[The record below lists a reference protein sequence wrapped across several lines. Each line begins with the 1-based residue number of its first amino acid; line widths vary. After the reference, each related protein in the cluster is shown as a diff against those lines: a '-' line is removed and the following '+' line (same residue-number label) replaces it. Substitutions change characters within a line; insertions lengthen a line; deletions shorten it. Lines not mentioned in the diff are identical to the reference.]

1 MSETYETIGTAVR
14 QHDAIR
20 LDVKK
25 GEQVSYYIAAAAVAQ
40 LFEHATVPLY
50 RLRLAGDYVIPE
62 PVPAASA
69 EVSSTGRSV
78 LIRLGRDCLQ
88 IPTRQLQ
95 VHYARDLGE
104 TSKIVRKVEAPA
116 SASPLAATAPAPAVA

>member
-1 MSETYETIGTAVR
+1 METYETIGIAVR

-20 LDVKK
+20 PSIKR

-62 PVPAASA
+62 TVPAASA
-69 EVSSTGRSV
+69 EVSSTGRTI

-88 IPTRQLQ
+88 IPTQQLT
-95 VHYARDLGE
+95 VHYMRDLGE
-104 TSKIVRKVEAPA
+104 TSKIVRRIEGAPA
-116 SASPLAATAPAPAVA
+116 PSSAAATAPALAVV